1 MSGRDHAGTFFR
13 DESELMSEELWAM
26 LTVFGLGIVYFL
38 AAIPTGVALHLNPV
52 IAALTAWAGYTTI
65 AAAMLVIGTPARKWL
80 ESKFKISAR
89 PNPEKLFWR
98 VWARWGLPG
107 LALLA
112 PVTCGPYFA
121 ALIALALGEKP
132 ARLLLW
138 IAAGVIPWCV
148 LFAVLAAGGGRLLEE
163 MPK

>member
-1 MSGRDHAGTFFR
+1 MSGT
-13 DESELMSEELWAM
+13 LWAM

-38 AAIPTGVALHLNPV
+38 AAIPTGVALRLDPGV
-52 IAALTAWAGYTTI
+52 AALCAWAGYTAI
-65 AAAMLVIGTPARKWL
+65 AAAMLVIGTPARRWL
-80 ESKFKISAR
+80 ENKFNISPR

-98 VWARWGLPG
+98 VWTRWGLPG

-138 IAAGVIPWCV
+138 IAIGVIPWCV

>member
-1 MSGRDHAGTFFR
+1 MGGSETF
-13 DESELMSEELWAM
+13 WAM

-38 AAIPTGVALHLNPV
+38 AAIPTGVALRLDPGLS
-52 IAALTAWAGYTTI
+52 ALCAWAGYTVI
-65 AAAMLVIGTPARKWL
+65 AAVMLAIGAPARRWL
-80 ESKFKISAR
+80 AEKFKISPR

-98 VWARWGLPG
+98 VWIRWGLPG

-132 ARLLLW
+132 RRLLLW
-138 IAAGVIPWCV
+138 ISLGVIPWC
-148 LFAVLAAGGGRLLEE
+148 LAFAVIAATGSRALESI
-163 MPK
+163 PK